1 MELEDLDMPDVMDI
15 TSGSLIAASKVNGTN
30 VYNPAG
36 DKLGSVEDI
45 MLDKVS
51 GRALYAIM
59 SFGGFLGLGER
70 YHPLP
75 WSTLKYDTNRGGY
88 LVNLDKTY
96 LEEAPSYES
105 GDSFEWTPE
114 YGRRV
119 DEYYK
124 VPTAW
129 R

>member
-1 MELEDLDMPDVMDI
+1 MEDLDMPDVMEI
-15 TSGSLIAASKVNGTN
+15 TNGSLIAASKVNGTN

-51 GRALYAIM
+51 GRAIYAIM
-59 SFGGFLGLGER
+59 SFGGFLGLGEK

-88 LVNLDKTY
+88 LVNLDKSY
-96 LEEAPSYES
+96 LEKAPSY
-105 GDSFEWTPE
+105 DSDSPFEWTPE

>member
-1 MELEDLDMPDVMDI
+1 MADVMEI
-15 TSGSLIAASKVNGTN
+15 TTGSLIAASKVNGTN

-36 DKLGSVEDI
+36 EKLGTIEDI
-45 MLDKVS
+45 MLNKVS
-51 GRALYAIM
+51 GRAIYAIM
-59 SFGGFLGLGER
+59 SFGGFLGLGEK

-75 WSTLKYDTNRGGY
+75 WPTLKYDTSKGGY
-88 LVNLDKTY
+88 VVNLDKSY
-96 LEEAPSYES
+96 LENAPSY
-105 GDSFEWTPE
+105 DSDAPFEWTPE